1 MYPTLSEALR
11 GWAATRPQAPAWI
24 GRERTLD
31 FTTAAVAV
39 EVLAALLEPWRERG
53 VALALDNGPAWA
65 VCDLAAWTAAV
76 PLVPLPPFFSAAQ
89 TAHVLDDSGVGA
101 VLTDQPQAFS
111 NKGEARPLGEV
122 AGVRLWQV
130 MLEPSA
136 PPLPAGI
143 AKVTYTSG
151 TTGAPKGVLLRREA
165 MEAVAR
171 SLVWA
176 AGVEAGERH
185 LAVLPLSV
193 LLENIAGLYAPL
205 LAGMGTVLWPVAKL
219 GLRGAAGVDAALL
232 WSALQRAEPDTA
244 VLTPQLLRALV
255 TETERR
261 GPPTARLRFLAV
273 GGGKVPLHLL
283 QRARAA
289 GLPVY
294 EGYGLSECASVV
306 AVNRPGA
313 ERPGSVGRPLP
324 HTEVRLAADGEVLVR
339 GAVCAGY
346 LRQEAPPSLDGFW
359 PTGDVGAFDE
369 DGFLFLTGR
378 KKDIYV
384 TAFGRNVSPEWVE
397 GELTQEEGIVQAAVF
412 GEGRAHNL
420 AVLHTTLPE
429 PALTRAVAAA
439 NARLPDYA
447 RIAAWVRADAP
458 FTPENGLL
466 TPNGRLRRA
475 HIFAA
480 YAQALERLWS
490 KLEN

>member
-151 TTGAPKGVLLRREA
+151 TTGTPKGVLLRREA

-176 AGVEAGERH
+176 AEAKAGERH

-205 LAGMGTVLWPVAKL
+205 LAGMDTVLWPVAEL
-219 GLRGAAGVDAALL
+219 GLRGSAGVDPARL
-232 WSALQRAEPDTA
+232 WLALQRAEPDTV

-255 TETERR
+255 TEVERR
-261 GPPTARLRFLAV
+261 GPPTAQLRFLAV
-273 GGGKVPLHLL
+273 GGGKVPVRLL
-283 QRARAA
+283 DQARAL

-306 AVNRPGA
+306 AVNRPAA
-313 ERPGSVGRPLP
+313 ERPGSVGQPLP
-324 HTEVRLAADGEVLVR
+324 HCDVRLAADGEVLVR
-339 GAVCAGY
+339 GALCAGY

-429 PALTRAVAAA
+429 AALARALASV

-480 YAQALERLWS
+480 YAPALERLWS
-490 KLEN
+490 QLEH